1 MIRTTLS
8 MIFRRIEF
16 RLKYRRFG
24 IHTVGYAIKKSIVT
38 QIFDVRHAIYR
49 IIPHAPDM
57 MDRKTSISNA
67 INAIVCD
74 KHRLTMPNG
83 KFLYFSFIHFFCDF
97 FFTAF
102 FFVHFSEALTIF
114 SSTKCFHRSS
124 NACCWTTKYVFFCWF
139 SHAQC
144 HFFNLYH
151 FEWNF
156 SFYFCFVVIVFPL
169 QIVRWSWTIERWTIV
184 DKSIQFGNCKR
195 KSWRHTIQIIGR
207 VPQRHS
213 TNSGSLRYYSSVL

>member
-1 MIRTTLS
+1 

-97 FFTAF
+97 FFYR
-102 FFVHFSEALTIF
+102 L
-114 SSTKCFHRSS
+114 
-124 NACCWTTKYVFFCWF
+124 FFCT
-139 SHAQC
+139 
-144 HFFNLYH
+144 FF
-151 FEWNF
+151 
-156 SFYFCFVVIVFPL
+156 
-169 QIVRWSWTIERWTIV
+169 RGV
-184 DKSIQFGNCKR
+184 DNIQFNQMLSQVVERMLLDNKVRIFLLVLSC
-195 KSWRHTIQIIGR
+195 TM
-207 VPQRHS
+207 
-213 TNSGSLRYYSSVL
+213 SLLQSLSF